1 MEVKMKE
8 KILPELGTIEECKHK
23 MHEAY
28 INFVDIAS
36 KFISLAEFYSAPEHK
51 NIPLNDSFRLSYN
64 YNFQHLKESDVDEF
78 IYQLS
83 FLAVLSLDYIDDIE
97 ENLRTYHELME
108 KGSEAE
114 TDYDKCCD
122 YLACRDGFI
131 DQQNDLLNE
140 CKKISK
146 MRSAEVHQNDE
157 LYDPTIKHI

>member
-51 NIPLNDSFRLSYN
+51 NIQRFNCA
-64 YNFQHLKESDVDEF
+64 H
-78 IYQLS
+78 
-83 FLAVLSLDYIDDIE
+83 IE

>member
-1 MEVKMKE
+1 MKE

-83 FLAVLSLDYIDDIE
+83 FLAVLPLDYIDDIIKKYKK
-97 ENLRTYHELME
+97 L
-108 KGSEAE
+108 KKVS
-114 TDYDKCCD
+114 
-122 YLACRDGFI
+122 FI
-131 DQQNDLLNE
+131 FFCASMAMLILSFV
-140 CKKISK
+140 I
-146 MRSAEVHQNDE
+146 
-157 LYDPTIKHI
+157 